1 MTWQLGHRP
10 QLDGIRA
17 MAVIFVLIAHSELI
31 PHTGVGG
38 PVGVSV
44 FFTLSGFLITT
55 LLLEERQVYGSI
67 KIGGFYRRRFLRL
80 VPAMVACVVLALSIL
95 LIYGY
100 GFADWKLELGTL
112 TYTANWV
119 SMGGYP
125 NLGPLGNTSPLGH
138 TWSLAIEEQFYL
150 VWPLVVTLTAR
161 LSKRRMVIVMSCLC
175 AVILVWRF
183 VLFNG
188 GAGFSRIYFGTDT
201 RADLLMCGAILAYVL
216 HQAPSRGNVPPWVV
230 WFGLALIGS
239 TRIMTGSFKV
249 CVLPTAVG
257 IGTVVV
263 IYAVVQDSR
272 FAPFDWRWMRWIG
285 KRSYGLYLYQLPVI
299 VFFLLTVHRD
309 KWMQIVALLTTFVV
323 AALSYKYLEMP
334 FQRMKDRDSRSRRG
348 LERSLSQSRVRT

>member
-31 PHTGVGG
+31 PHTGLGG

-67 KIGGFYRRRFLRL
+67 KVGGFYKRRFLRL
-80 VPAMVACVVLALSIL
+80 VPAMVTCVVLGLVTL
-95 LIYGY
+95 LIHGY

-119 SMGGYP
+119 SMGGFP
-125 NLGPLGNTSPLGH
+125 NLGPLGHMSPLGH

-150 VWPLVVTLTAR
+150 IWPLVVTLTASV
-161 LSKRRMVIVMSCLC
+161 SKRRMVAVMGTLC
-175 AVILVWRF
+175 ALILVWRF

-188 GAGFSRIYFGTDT
+188 GASFSRIYFGTDT
-201 RADLLMCGAILAYVL
+201 RADLLMYGALLAYLL
-216 HQAPSRGNVPPWVV
+216 HKSTPRQNVARWVV
-230 WFGLALIGS
+230 WVGLAIIGT
-239 TRIMTGSFKV
+239 TRLMTGAAKD
-249 CVLPTAVG
+249 CLLPTAVG
-257 IGTVVV
+257 IGTAVV
-263 IYAVVQDSR
+263 IYAIAQNSGAG
-272 FAPFDWRWMRWIG
+272 FFGWRWVRWIG

-299 VFFLLTVHRD
+299 VFFMLTVTTA
-309 KWMQIVALLTTFVV
+309 KWIQFVALIATFVL
-323 AALSYKYLEMP
+323 AALSYKYIEMP
-334 FQRMKDRDSRSRRG
+334 FQRMKDRDKRSGRG
-348 LERSLSQSRVRT
+348 LGESLGPAAGVT